1 MEEQAGFGQPRGV
14 CFRGGLEPGEKGG
27 REGKEARQK
36 KMDASAID
44 FLRISSEANDGGTR
58 HQLKASP
65 LKVRMTMNEVSESI
79 SFLLEVSE
87 NWVTTRRREIRINAN
102 AMNPQTRT
110 KN

>member
-1 MEEQAGFGQPRGV
+1 
-14 CFRGGLEPGEKGG
+14 
-27 REGKEARQK
+27 
-36 KMDASAID
+36 MDASAID

-87 NWVTTRRREIRINAN
+87 NWVTTRRREIMINAN

-110 KN
+110 KT